1 MTSENMKQAY
11 EIVSKLSLEELSEL
25 STEINNTISGRKER
39 FNELIIT
46 LDETLNE
53 IFTDYPNAHIPLTL
67 SPLLSPIE
75 EIDIMDLII
84 PKDFV
89 QKCKMGD

>member
-25 STEINNTISGRKER
+25 SNVIDNT
-39 FNELIIT
+39 LIEKRQKFQQLVMT
-46 LDETLNE
+46 LEETLNE
-53 IFTDYPNAHIPLTL
+53 IFYNYPNAKLPLVV
-67 SPLLSPIE
+67 SPTE

-84 PKDFV
+84 PQDFANR
-89 QKCKMGD
+89 CEMGD